1 MISENLLQSAVNIR
15 RQYLK
20 ISNNMSLYH
29 KRAQEII
36 TTLEE
41 SVQKLESLQQKIEK
55 EKNVSAEESINKIL
69 NIIKDVEDEGQRL
82 EQLVDPMNKE
92 IEKLSKEENE
102 LYRMIKEKH
111 PSLSDNEILNIVQ
124 NRLQKEGLV

>member
-1 MISENLLQSAVNIR
+1 MISENLLQSAINIR

-20 ISNNMSLYH
+20 ISNNMALYH
-29 KRAQEII
+29 KRAQEIV
-36 TTLEE
+36 TTLED
-41 SVQKLESLQQKIEK
+41 SVKKLESLQESIEK
-55 EKNVSAEESINKIL
+55 DKNTSAEDSINKIL

-111 PSLSDNEILNIVQ
+111 STLSDDEIINIVQ
-124 NRLQKEGLV
+124 MRLQKEGLD

>member
-41 SVQKLESLQQKIEK
+41 SVQKLESLQQTIEK

-82 EQLVDPMNKE
+82 EQLIDPMNKE

-111 PSLSDNEILNIVQ
+111 PSLSDDEILNIVQ

>member
-20 ISNNMSLYH
+20 ISNNMALYQ
-29 KRAQEII
+29 KRAQEIV
-36 TTLEE
+36 TTLED
-41 SVQKLESLQQKIEK
+41 SVKKLESLQESIEK
-55 EKNVSAEESINKIL
+55 DKNTSAEDSINKIL

-111 PSLSDNEILNIVQ
+111 STLSDDEIINIVQ
-124 NRLQKEGLV
+124 MRLQKEGLD

>member
-20 ISNNMSLYH
+20 ISNNMALYH
-29 KRAQEII
+29 KRAQEIV
-36 TTLEE
+36 TTLED
-41 SVQKLESLQQKIEK
+41 SVKKLESLQESIEK
-55 EKNVSAEESINKIL
+55 DKNTSAEDSINKIL

-111 PSLSDNEILNIVQ
+111 SNLSDDEIINIVQ
-124 NRLQKEGLV
+124 IRLQKEGLF